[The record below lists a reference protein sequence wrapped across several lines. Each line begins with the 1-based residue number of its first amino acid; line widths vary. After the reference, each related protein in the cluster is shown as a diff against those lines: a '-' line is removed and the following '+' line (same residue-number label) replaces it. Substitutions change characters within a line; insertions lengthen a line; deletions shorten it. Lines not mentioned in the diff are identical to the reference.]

1 MPPSH
6 LQNSRCR
13 TITSLASL
21 EQCTSYVMSLKD
33 CVVRGERKLKA
44 EKVVMA
50 STG

>member
-6 LQNSRCR
+6 LQNSRCT

-21 EQCTSYVMSLKD
+21 EQRASYVTSLKD

-44 EKVVMA
+44 EKVVVA